1 MEQYQSLFDKIKK
14 MFVDRFDLTADSA
27 TRQEVINNISNGV
40 EFRGTNLWVLIFAT
54 FIASLGLN
62 VNSTAV
68 IIGAMCISPLMGP
81 IIGFGLAL
89 GINDY
94 ALMKKS
100 LRNLGFMI
108 TVAMFTST
116 TFFLISPISTAQSE
130 LLART
135 MPTLYDVL
143 IAVFGG
149 AAGIVAQTRKDR
161 TSTVI
166 PGVAIATALMPPLC
180 TAGFGL
186 ATMQLKYFIGAL
198 YLFFINMV
206 CIALVTYL
214 FIRFL
219 KYPRQISP
227 DPKTEK
233 RVKLYMSVTLAIVI
247 IPSTIIAYYLVRQ
260 TIFESN
266 ADRFVNTVF
275 KYENTRVLE
284 CKKTYN
290 MMQDPSIIEVVLLG
304 EELSEEVVDNARSQM
319 AAYDLKDTKLI
330 VTQTTW
336 PGETQIDFASVQQSY
351 SELLAERNE
360 QINFLRARITERDS
374 HIDHLTARIA
384 EYENNPID
392 TFAYASISQE
402 CLTMSESIKEVSL
415 ARHIVYDSV
424 GHKAD
429 TMLVCIIKSDSLA
442 INEQERIT
450 RWLSI
455 RGNNK
460 NVMLYVKE

>member
-1 MEQYQSLFDKIKK
+1 
-14 MFVDRFDLTADSA
+14 LTADSA
-27 TRQEVINNISNGV
+27 TRYEVINNISNGV

-54 FIASLGLN
+54 LIASLGLN

-94 ALMKKS
+94 SLMKKS

-108 TVAMFTST
+108 TVSMFAST
-116 TFFLISPISTAQSE
+116 AFFLISPISTAQSE

-219 KYPRQISP
+219 KYPRQVSS

-233 RVKLYMSVTLAIVI
+233 RVKLYMSITLAIVI
-247 IPSTIIAYYLVRQ
+247 IPSTIIALRLVRQ
-260 TIFESN
+260 TIFEAN
-266 ADRFVNTVF
+266 ADRFVSTVF
-275 KYENTRVLE
+275 KYDNTRVLE
-284 CKKTYN
+284 CHKTYS
-290 MMQDPSIIEVVLLG
+290 MGREPSVIEVVLLG
-304 EELSEEVVDNARSQM
+304 EELSDNIVDNARLQM
-319 AAYDLKDTKLI
+319 AAYDLEDTKLI
-330 VTQTTW
+330 VKQTTW
-336 PGETQIDFASVQQSY
+336 SGDSQVDFASVQQSY

-360 QINFLRARITERDS
+360 QISRLRTRLSGRDSLINHLTTRLEEFEGNTPDTLAFTSIANESFTITECVKEFS
-374 HIDHLTARIA
+374 L
-384 EYENNPID
+384 
-392 TFAYASISQE
+392 SQ
-402 CLTMSESIKEVSL
+402 
-415 ARHIVYDSV
+415 HIVYNNS
-424 GHKAD
+424 GNKTD
-429 TMLVCIIKSDSLA
+429 TVVVCVVKSDSLS
-442 INEQERIT
+442 ISERERIT
-450 RWLSI
+450 RWLQV
-455 RGNNK
+455 RCNND